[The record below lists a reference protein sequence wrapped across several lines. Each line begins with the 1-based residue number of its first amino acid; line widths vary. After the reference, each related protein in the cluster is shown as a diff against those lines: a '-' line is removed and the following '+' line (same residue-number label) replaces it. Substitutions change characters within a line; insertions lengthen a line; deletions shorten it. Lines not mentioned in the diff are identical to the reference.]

1 MEPIFEEAPETT
13 EKYENLDEALD
24 GADAVEGGPEGR
36 RDIDEDLVAD
46 NEELEQSGADL
57 RDPDQISLLEGFADD
72 PDGTGPPGAPLEEHE
87 AETETVEAESDTVE
101 VVEPLDLDLSE
112 STPRV

>member
-1 MEPIFEEAPETT
+1 MEPIFQEVPETT

-24 GADAVEGGPEGR
+24 DADAVGGGPEGR
-36 RDIDEDLVAD
+36 RDIDEDIVAD
-46 NEELEQSGADL
+46 NEELEEAGADL

-72 PDGTGPPGAPLEEHE
+72 PDGVGPPNAPLEEHE
-87 AETETVEAESDTVE
+87 AETESVEAESDTVE
-101 VVEPLDLDLSE
+101 VVEPLDLDVSD